1 MAQLKAYHR
10 PSSLAEALQL
20 LARPQVSTAIVAG
33 GTYLNARLDET
44 VEEVVDLQAIGLDQ
58 VGQVGDRLAL
68 GAMVR
73 IQTLVDDDRVPALVR
88 ELAHREGPNTF
99 RHQGTIGGVVA
110 SADPENEL
118 LAALLVYEAELE
130 VQDSAVARRVPLAD
144 LLADM
149 PASLGGGLITAVSLV
164 TTGQGAAERVAR
176 TPADRPIVA
185 AVGRLDAQGQLRLA
199 LCGVAKTPILV
210 EPNLDQLKARLNPPG
225 DFRGSPAYRQQ
236 MAAVLSR
243 RVIDQLQGE

>member
-10 PSSLAEALQL
+10 PASLVEALQL
-20 LARPQVSTAIVAG
+20 LARPQVSTAVVAG

-44 VEEVVDLQAIGLDQ
+44 VEEVVDLQAIGLDRVEQ
-58 VGQVGDRLAL
+58 AGGRLAL

-73 IQTLVDDDRVPALVR
+73 IQTIIDDDRIPALVA

-99 RHQGTIGGVVA
+99 RHQGTIGGLVA

-118 LAALLVYEAELE
+118 LAALLVYEAEVE
-130 VQDSAVARRVPLAD
+130 VQDSGGDRRVPLAD

-185 AVGRLDAQGQLRLA
+185 AVGRLDDQDQLRLA

-210 EPNLDQLKARLNPPG
+210 DPHPDQLKARLNPPG
-225 DFRGSPAYRQQ
+225 DFRGSRAYRRQ
-236 MAAVLSR
+236 MAAILSR
-243 RVIDQLQGE
+243 RVIDQLRKD